1 MANFPTESQPSGHFG
16 PRRAERRVRKR
27 PRAWRVA
34 GLVLLCSLLM
44 AAFIVCRL
52 EQYRLKIIRERVEFV
67 ASDFAGKIRYALL
80 GKLSTVHTL
89 DLLLR
94 LGHGSINNFD
104 DVAREILERHPTL
117 RNVGLA
123 PDGVVSQIAPLESN
137 RAAIGHDLLKD
148 PARSEE
154 AILARDS
161 GRLTVAGPFP
171 LVQGGEGVAVR
182 QPVFLPES
190 DAGPRRFWGFI
201 IVTFHF
207 PDMLSEANLK
217 ALADLGYAY
226 ELWRI
231 HPDTKQKQ
239 VLFASGPAHLIDP
252 LEKVIELPN
261 GSWVFGVTPAG
272 GWRSHTPLA
281 IDAVVALALCLLLA
295 ALAGLL
301 VNLTDKKRMVERM
314 SRTDALTGLP
324 NRRDFLGRL
333 QGEVDAVIR
342 QGGRLAVCYL
352 DLDGF
357 KRINDTLGHAAG
369 DELLV
374 EFAARL
380 LAWLEPGELSARLG
394 GDEFVAAFRIQNPE
408 HAVARL
414 DALMRLTEK
423 SYSLECLQVVTAASL
438 GVSFAPDDGTDA
450 EKLLIMADQALYRA
464 KRAGKHQYC
473 FWEDH
478 DADLPEDETGPALAD
493 LAQTKK

>member
-1 MANFPTESQPSGHFG
+1 MANYSME
-16 PRRAERRVRKR
+16 PRSSDCSCLPRAERRVRKR
-27 PRAWRVA
+27 PRAWRAA

-104 DVAREILERHPTL
+104 DVAREILEMHPTL
-117 RNVGLA
+117 RNVSLA
-123 PDGVVSQIAPLESN
+123 PGGVVSQIAPLETN
-137 RAAIGHDLLKD
+137 RAAIGHDLLND

-154 AILARDS
+154 AVLARDS
-161 GRLTVAGPFP
+161 GRLTVAGPFS

-182 QPVFLPES
+182 QPVFLPEG

-201 IVTFHF
+201 IVTFRF

-217 ALADLGYAY
+217 ALTDLGYAY
-226 ELWRI
+226 ELWRM
-231 HPDTKQKQ
+231 HPDTEQKQ
-239 VLFASGPAHLIDP
+239 VLFASGPAPLLDP
-252 LEKVIELPN
+252 LEKAIELPN
-261 GSWVFGVTPAG
+261 GVWVFGVTPAG
-272 GWRSHTPLA
+272 GWRSPAPLIINA
-281 IDAVVALALCLLLA
+281 LVALALCLLLA

-301 VNLTDKKRMVERM
+301 VNLTDKKKMVERM

-324 NRRDFLGRL
+324 NRRNFLERL
-333 QGEVDAVIR
+333 QEEVDAVVR

-380 LAWLEPGELSARLG
+380 LAWLEQGELSARLG
-394 GDEFVAAFRIQNPE
+394 GDEFVAAFRVRDHE

-414 DALMRLTEK
+414 NALMRLTEK
-423 SYSLECLQVVTAASL
+423 SYTLECLQVVTAASL
-438 GVSFAPDDGTDA
+438 GVSCAPDDGTDA

-464 KRAGKHQYC
+464 KRGGKHQYC

-478 DADLPEDETGPALAD
+478 DADLPEEGAGPALAD
-493 LAQTKK
+493 ASATEG